1 MSASAFAALPEPPHY
16 AVVSSSLRRGD
27 DGMARA
33 ETAARMAEL
42 ATRQSGRP
50 GAESV
55 RDAAGFGITIS
66 CWRDDAAIAA
76 IAAIAAC
83 KRHAEHAVARAM
95 AVQPGTK
102 SSGCAWHGASVP
114 VEAEPGGLPVVPPRR
129 AKIATLAPHGAHLP
143 SR

>member
-1 MSASAFAALPEPPHY
+1 MSASACAALPKPPHY

-55 RDAAGFGITIS
+55 RDAAGFGITVS
-66 CWRDDAAIAA
+66 CWRDE
-76 IAAIAAC
+76 AAIAAC

-102 SSGCAWHGASVP
+102 SSGCGWHGASVP
-114 VEAEPGGLPVVPPRR
+114 VEAEPGGLPVVSPRR
-129 AKIATLAPHGAHLP
+129 AKMTALAPHGAHLP

>member
-55 RDAAGFGITIS
+55 RDAAGFGITVS
-66 CWRDDAAIAA
+66 CWRDEAA

-83 KRHAEHAVARAM
+83 KQHAEHAVARAM

-102 SSGCAWHGASVP
+102 SSGCGWHGASVP

-129 AKIATLAPHGAHLP
+129 AKMAALAPHGAHLP